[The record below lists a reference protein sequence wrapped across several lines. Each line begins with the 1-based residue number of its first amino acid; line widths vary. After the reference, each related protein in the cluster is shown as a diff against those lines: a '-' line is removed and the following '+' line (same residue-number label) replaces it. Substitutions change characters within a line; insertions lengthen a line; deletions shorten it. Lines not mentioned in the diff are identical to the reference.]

1 MNDGWNLEEKM
12 PNLESVLDDIDR
24 LTYELRNCVRGC
36 STDCHTYAE
45 LGEYIQDLAERL
57 KNEGEDIAEMEEDPE
72 DEE

>member
-12 PNLESVLDDIDR
+12 PYLESILEDIER
-24 LTYELRNCVRGC
+24 ATYELRNCVRGC
-36 STDCHTYAE
+36 STGCHTYAE

>member
-1 MNDGWNLEEKM
+1 MTDGWNLEEKM
-12 PNLESVLDDIDR
+12 SGLESVLDDIDR

-36 STDCHTYAE
+36 YTGCHTYAE